1 MNVRAGVTSA
11 ELSTV
16 NLLAPRVRAEYLEMP
31 GLSLTLEQAQRLWN
45 IESRTCKALLKSLI
59 EARFLQRTER
69 GLFVLRASR
78 VSKECA

>member
-1 MNVRAGVTSA
+1 MSVRAGVTSA
-11 ELSTV
+11 ESSIV

-31 GLSLTLEQAQRLWN
+31 GLCLALEQAQPLWN
-45 IESRTCKALLKSLI
+45 IENRTYKALLTSLI
-59 EARFLQRTER
+59 DVGFLHRTER